1 MKGLSEQERL
11 IWSAGIFDG
20 EGCINISRNRKAG
33 AYSRLMIIVVMREL
47 EPIMMLQSLFPGSW
61 VNIVHRKNRN
71 GHYHRWTMS
80 GRKAAD
86 ALIRWF
92 PYLVVKRDQAQK
104 GIDFQDHVDEWK
116 PQVTGSRSLPD
127 KIKTYRN
134 EVAKEMSAMKRAF
147 SCSCND

>member
-11 IWSAGIFDG
+11 IWAAGLFDG
-20 EGCINISRNRKAG
+20 EGCINISRQRKGKAW
-33 AYSRLMIIVVMREL
+33 SRLMIIVVVTEL

-61 VNIVHRKNRN
+61 VNVVHRKNRN
-71 GHYHRWTMS
+71 KHYHRWTMS

-86 ALIRWF
+86 ALVRLF
-92 PYLVVKRDQAQK
+92 PYLVIKRDQAQK

-127 KIKTYRN
+127 EIKEYRQL
-134 EVAKEMSAMKRAF
+134 VAAEMSEMKRNY